1 MHRVNR
7 FALLLFCLCAPLF
20 AMAQSGSVQLSGR
33 EVVRE
38 GNATV
43 LNWTVSS
50 ERNVSAYEIRRRAPF
65 TNGEFTV
72 LGVMPAHGA
81 NRAYQ
86 YRDNT
91 LFSNDNANQVDYL
104 VVAIFTDGGRFD
116 LFQVPV
122 NYAST
127 GLRRTWGSLKAMF
140 Q

>member
-1 MHRVNR
+1 MNR
-7 FALLLFCLCAPLF
+7 LALLLACLCAPLL
-20 AMAQSGSVQLSGR
+20 AMAQSGNVQLSAR
-33 EVVRE
+33 EVARE
-38 GNATV
+38 GSATV
-43 LNWTVSS
+43 LSWTVSM

-81 NRAYQ
+81 NRPYQ
-86 YRDNT
+86 FRDNS